1 MSSSE
6 IGLSTRFQPGQSGN
20 PRGRPK
26 SRRLSDM
33 LVDAL
38 EEDGPD
44 GRSNAQAVV
53 DRWLDLVLHGEPSAA
68 IAALRELLTRLEGRA
83 PLKVN
88 VEADVYHHE
97 HDDGDMYAIF
107 NALSPGSVRSDGSI
121 VLPPGIFGTPRPLPA
136 DMRSAVGVAIGAAT
150 AAAILDDQA
159 DDIIDI
165 IETRVHP

>member
-1 MSSSE
+1 MSGAE
-6 IGLSTRFQPGQSGN
+6 IGKDTRFRPGQSGN
-20 PRGRPK
+20 PGGRPK

-68 IAALRELLTRLEGRA
+68 IAALRELLTRIEGRA

-88 VEADVYHHE
+88 VAADVYHHE
-97 HDDGDMYAIF
+97 ASDDGDMFAIF
-107 NALSPGSVRSDGSI
+107 EALSPGSVRSDGSV

-136 DMRSAVGVAIGAAT
+136 DERAAVGVAIQAAT
-150 AAAILDDQA
+150 AAAVLDDQA
-159 DDIIDI
+159 DDII
-165 IETRVHP
+165 ET